1 MSDETWWSTD
11 RIYAELDVHAVTGE
25 EHWLYF
31 TSPDGVGRIFFDTVE
46 EAHEQTGLT
55 SVVHLI

>member
-1 MSDETWWSTD
+1 MNYRTD
-11 RIYAELDVHAVTGE
+11 VIYCEFNVTPITGHE
-25 EHWLYF
+25 YWLYF

-46 EAHEQTGLT
+46 EAKDQTGLK

>member
-11 RIYAELDVHAVTGE
+11 RIYAEPEGDG
-25 EHWLYF
+25 WLYF

-46 EAHEQTGLT
+46 EAKEQTGLT